1 MTRDRSF
8 DVNAAVNL
16 LNKILETELAT
27 IVYYTHYAFMIY
39 GHARIPIRAW
49 FNEQATESL
58 NHAREAG
65 DLIVH
70 LGHRPQMRIASLP
83 TTHHNTI
90 DEILTEAVE
99 REETG
104 VQLYRDLLEFIKDK
118 STVLEEYATRLIAV
132 EAMHVSEMRL
142 MLMRSAPK

>member
-1 MTRDRSF
+1 MS
-8 DVNAAVNL
+8 
-16 LNKILETELAT
+16 
-27 IVYYTHYAFMIY
+27 
-39 GHARIPIRAW
+39 
-49 FNEQATESL
+49 
-58 NHAREAG
+58 
-65 DLIVH
+65 
-70 LGHRPQMRIASLP
+70 IASLP

-104 VQLYRDLLEFIKDK
+104 VQLYRDLLELIKDK